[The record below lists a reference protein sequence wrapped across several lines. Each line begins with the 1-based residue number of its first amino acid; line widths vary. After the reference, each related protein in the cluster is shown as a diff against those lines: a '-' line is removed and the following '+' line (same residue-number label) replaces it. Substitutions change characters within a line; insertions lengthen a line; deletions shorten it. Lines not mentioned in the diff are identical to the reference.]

1 MSVSKREYDP
11 LSGLFGPGPS
21 VPIPEARE
29 ESFAGSA
36 ADAPEPGLARV
47 VRKPFGANV
56 PFPA

>member
-36 ADAPEPGLARV
+36 ADAPEAKAAKGKGDA
-47 VRKPFGANV
+47 K
-56 PFPA
+56 